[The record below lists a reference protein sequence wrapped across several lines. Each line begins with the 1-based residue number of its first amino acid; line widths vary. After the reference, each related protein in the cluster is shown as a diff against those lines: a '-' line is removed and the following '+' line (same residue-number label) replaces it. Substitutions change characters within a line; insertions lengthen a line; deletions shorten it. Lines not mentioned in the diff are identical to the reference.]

1 MTKFKLDK
9 NVSYQV
15 ERALSQKDGQIV
27 LSYSKRQPAWFA
39 EVTGLDPK
47 YILARKFIEA
57 DEEGGI
63 WKAWDLEDNK
73 IYCFKESREQYYF
86 AIKDGM
92 VTEYTRKQVAEMF

>member
-1 MTKFKLDK
+1 MTKFKLGH
-9 NVSYQV
+9 SM
-15 ERALSQKDGQIV
+15 GGV
-27 LSYSKRQPAWFA
+27 LSRLMVSSS
-39 EVTGLDPK
+39 GGK

-92 VTEYTRKQVAEMF
+92 VTEYTRKQITKMFGA